1 MKYKKDLGGLLVL
14 SGLAWQVFRSIQSI
28 YTPTQAILV
37 VLFAYLGL
45 QLTYFVYFKN
55 N

>member
-1 MKYKKDLGGLLVL
+1 MKYKKDLGGLFLL
-14 SGLAWQVFRSIQSI
+14 LGFAWQLFRSIGSS

-37 VLFAYLGL
+37 VIFAYLGVR
-45 QLTYFVYFKN
+45 LTYFVYFKN